1 MAVPSQF
8 LDELRSRITVSELI
22 ATKVKLIRRGREATG
37 LCPFHNEKTPSF
49 TVNDEKGFYHCFGCG
64 AHGDIISFTM
74 QIDGLIFPEAI
85 EKLAGFAGL
94 VVPRETKEDKE
105 ETKKVITL
113 QQVMEK
119 ACNWFENQLR
129 KPDGDKG
136 LKYLRGRGFSETTI
150 SKFRLGFAPDAR
162 GKFRQE
168 MLEMG
173 VSLEQLV
180 DCGLA
185 KYNEHSTSH
194 RDYFFNRVIF
204 PISDRRGQVI
214 AFGGRNLGEG
224 QPKYLNSP
232 ETKLFSKGHILYNL
246 AEARVSSRDTGTIIV
261 VEGYTDVIALNQSGL
276 QHCVAPLGTALT
288 EEQIFALWKVV
299 DEPLLCFDGDNA
311 GRRAAFRA
319 AQKVLPLLKPGKSL
333 RFVSLPP
340 GEDPDSLLKTRSCEE
355 FEALLAKAQPLVD
368 IIMELELGANSYS
381 TPEQRASLERKLNNH
396 IQHISDR
403 SIQYHYQQRIRKQL
417 RIFFSNADGA
427 RSGNKL
433 GNKNNRFLNSNSLG
447 PRGDLT
453 AMRERQERVLIS
465 ILINHNEMVH
475 GFAEQLADIS
485 LGNAELDRVLR
496 EILNVA
502 GDQPDLDSRALQD
515 HLSQCGYQ
523 EVLLGILN
531 AKIYRQA
538 KFASPEASVEMVS
551 TALVEI
557 IASYRSNSLNSERR
571 AAKKELAEEMTTENS
586 ERLLEIVREQSG
598 PGRL

>member
-1 MAVPSQF
+1 MAVPTQF
-8 LDELRSRITVSELI
+8 LDELRGRITVSELI
-22 ATKVKLIRRGREATG
+22 STKVKLVRRGREATG

-64 AHGDIISFTM
+64 AHGDIISFAM
-74 QIDGLIFPEAI
+74 QIEGLSFPEAI

-94 VVPRETKEDKE
+94 MVPRDIKENKE
-105 ETKKVITL
+105 EVNKVVSL

-136 LKYLRGRGFSETTI
+136 LKYLRSRGFSETTI
-150 SKFRLGFAPDAR
+150 SKFRLGFAPDGR

-173 VSLEQLV
+173 ASLEQLV
-180 DCGLA
+180 DCGLV
-185 KYNEHSTSH
+185 KYNEHTASP

-204 PISDRRGQVI
+204 PISDRRGKVI
-214 AFGGRNLGEG
+214 AFGGRILGEG

-232 ETKLFSKGHILYNL
+232 ETRLFSKGHVLYNL
-246 AEARVSSRDTGTIIV
+246 AEARVASRATGTIIV

-276 QHCVAPLGTALT
+276 QHSVAPLGTALT
-288 EEQIFALWKVV
+288 EEQILALWRVV

-319 AQKVLPLLKPGKSL
+319 AQRALPLLKPGKSL
-333 RFVSLPP
+333 RFASLPS
-340 GEDPDSLLKTRSCEE
+340 GEDPDSLLKTRSREG
-355 FEALLAKAQPLVD
+355 FETLLAKARPLVD
-368 IIMELELGANSYS
+368 IIMDLELGGNSFY
-381 TPEQRASLERKLNNH
+381 TPEQRASLESKLNNH

-403 SIQYHYQQRIRKQL
+403 SIQYHYQQRIRNQL
-417 RIFFSNADGA
+417 RIIFSKEDGTG
-427 RSGNKL
+427 SGNKSP
-433 GNKNNRFLNSNSLG
+433 NKKNRFLKTNSLS
-447 PRGDLT
+447 PRGDLA
-453 AMRERQERVLIS
+453 AMRERQEKVLIS

-475 GFAEQLADIS
+475 GLAEQLADIS
-485 LGNAELDRVLR
+485 LSNRELDRLLR

-502 GDQPDLDSRALQD
+502 GDQPDLDSGALQD
-515 HLSQCGYQ
+515 HLNQCGYQ
-523 EVLLGILN
+523 DILLGILN

-538 KFASPEASVEMVS
+538 KFASPEASVDMVS
-551 TALVEI
+551 NALVEI
-557 IASYRSNSLNSERR
+557 IASYRSNSLNNDRK
-571 AAKKELAEEMTTENS
+571 AAEKELADEMTTENS

-598 PGRL
+598 RGRL

>member
-8 LDELRSRITVSELI
+8 LDELRGRITVSELI
-22 ATKVKLIRRGREATG
+22 STKVKLVRRGREATG

-74 QIDGLIFPEAI
+74 QIEGLSFPEAI

-94 VVPRETKEDKE
+94 MVPRDIKENKE
-105 ETKKVITL
+105 EVNKVVSL

-136 LKYLRGRGFSETTI
+136 LKYLRSRGFSETTI
-150 SKFRLGFAPDAR
+150 SKFRLGFAPDGR

-173 VSLEQLV
+173 GSLEQLV
-180 DCGLA
+180 DCGLV
-185 KYNEHSTSH
+185 KYNEHTASP

-204 PISDRRGQVI
+204 PISDRRGKVI
-214 AFGGRNLGEG
+214 AFGGRILGEG

-232 ETKLFSKGHILYNL
+232 ETRLFSKGHVLYNL
-246 AEARVSSRDTGTIIV
+246 AEARVASRATGTIIV
-261 VEGYTDVIALNQSGL
+261 VEGYTDVIAMNQSGL
-276 QHCVAPLGTALT
+276 QHSVAPLGTALT
-288 EEQIFALWKVV
+288 EEQILALWRVV

-319 AQKVLPLLKPGKSL
+319 AQRALPLLKPGKSL
-333 RFVSLPP
+333 RFVSLPS
-340 GEDPDSLLKTRSCEE
+340 GEDPDSLLKMRSREG
-355 FEALLAKAQPLVD
+355 FETLLAKARPLVD
-368 IIMELELGANSYS
+368 IIMDLELGGNSFY
-381 TPEQRASLERKLNNH
+381 TPEQRASLESKLNNH

-403 SIQYHYQQRIRKQL
+403 SIQYHYQQRIRNQL
-417 RIFFSNADGA
+417 RIIFSKEDG
-427 RSGNKL
+427 SGSRNKSP
-433 GNKNNRFLNSNSLG
+433 NKKNRFLNTNSLS
-447 PRGDLT
+447 PRGDLA
-453 AMRERQERVLIS
+453 AMRERQEKVLIS

-475 GFAEQLADIS
+475 GLAEQLADIS
-485 LGNAELDRVLR
+485 LSNRELDRLLR

-502 GDQPDLDSRALQD
+502 GDQPDLDSGALQD
-515 HLSQCGYQ
+515 HLNQCGYQ
-523 EVLLGILN
+523 DILLGILN

-538 KFASPEASVEMVS
+538 KFAAPEASVDIVS
-551 TALVEI
+551 NALVEI
-557 IASYRSNSLNSERR
+557 IASYRSNSLNNDRK
-571 AAKKELAEEMTTENS
+571 AAEKELADEMTTENS

-598 PGRL
+598 RGRL